1 MDTIRM
7 QKLAGLLKE
16 NDIDSLLNS
25 INGFN
30 SNDSED
36 GLNIGSNVSVIKYG
50 AGTIV
55 DIDDDN
61 EMYIIEL
68 LDTKKEI
75 KVPFT
80 SVQPAKLP
88 QELPIRVQNNI
99 ENLRDEYE
107 TFKKNVVGNLL
118 TPDKEDMNSQIH
130 YYFNYEKYK
139 LPNIIDSYFALGK
152 QLWDIC
158 KQYPEAVLYND
169 EFEDLFLDAI
179 DDLVTI
185 NKLDEE
191 QDEDLNKLIIAYRK
205 ISKIIGAGVY

>member
-16 NDIDSLLNS
+16 DNIDSLLNS

-118 TPDKEDMNSQIH
+118 TSDKED
-130 YYFNYEKYK
+130 FNYEKYK

-169 EFEDLFLDAI
+169 EFEDLFLDTI